1 LRIEPDSLS
10 PGRRYYLMISCI
22 IPRPIAWVAT
32 INEDGSS
39 NLAPF
44 SFFNGFSATPPIIG
58 IGFAPHEDKGEKD
71 SLRNVRRT
79 GELTVNL
86 TTVGLAEAVVASS
99 QDLPYGVDE
108 FQRAGVT
115 PLASEVVK
123 PQRVAESPISFE
135 CVVWELKPLGDAGSV
150 LLLAEVK
157 LMHIEEKL
165 FNYYGVVD
173 SYKFDAL
180 ARLGGIS
187 YAGLGGE
194 RFDMQGGGG

>member
-1 LRIEPDSLS
+1 MRIDPASLS

-22 IPRPIAWVAT
+22 IPRPIAWVT
-32 INEDGSS
+32 TLNEDGCR

-44 SFFNGFSATPPIIG
+44 SFFNAFSATPPIIG

-71 SLRNVRRT
+71 TLRNVRRS
-79 GELTVNL
+79 GEFSVSLATVEL
-86 TTVGLAEAVVASS
+86 APQVAASSEDLAYGSDEYAHAGLEAV
-99 QDLPYGVDE
+99 
-108 FQRAGVT
+108 
-115 PLASEVVK
+115 ASELIA
-123 PQRVAESPISFE
+123 PPRVAKSPVSLE
-135 CVVWELKPLGDAGSV
+135 CVTWEIKPLGEAGSV

-157 LMHIEEKL
+157 LLHIDEKL

-173 SYKFDAL
+173 PYKFDAL

-194 RFDMQGGGG
+194 RFDLQGGGG